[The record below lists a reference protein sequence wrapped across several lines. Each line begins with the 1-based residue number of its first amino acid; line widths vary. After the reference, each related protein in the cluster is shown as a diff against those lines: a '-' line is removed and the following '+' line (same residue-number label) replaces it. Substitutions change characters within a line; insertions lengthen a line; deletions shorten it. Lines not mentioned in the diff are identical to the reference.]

1 MMTGS
6 SDIFSEA
13 GEHDLAPNSGRKDS
27 IAYQIVTCVTDSSP
41 HPCVRLQTAAC
52 KHAYFGNSTVNL

>member
-13 GEHDLAPNSGRKDS
+13 GEHNLAPSSGRKDS
-27 IAYQIVTCVTDSSP
+27 IAYKIVTCVTDSSP
-41 HPCVRLQTAAC
+41 H
-52 KHAYFGNSTVNL
+52 